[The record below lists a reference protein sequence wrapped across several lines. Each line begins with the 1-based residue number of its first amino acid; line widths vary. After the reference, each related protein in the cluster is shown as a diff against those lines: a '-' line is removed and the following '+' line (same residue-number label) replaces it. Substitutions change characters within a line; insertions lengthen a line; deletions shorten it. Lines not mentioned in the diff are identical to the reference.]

1 MADLNP
7 TMSEPEQSTAAALAA
22 AIEAH
27 QAGRYPQAETLYRA
41 WLDEHPAD
49 CDGLHFLGMLRFQQG
64 RAAEAVDL
72 IRQSLQTD
80 PRNAHAWNNLGNIL
94 FVMNRQE
101 VAAEAYLHALELDIS
116 LAAPWKN
123 LGECLERAGSP
134 ERAISLFRHIIETV
148 PGFVPAYEALGRL
161 LRVFGRK
168 EEAIAVYRRWVELD
182 PDRHTARHLL
192 AAVTG
197 ENVPERASDAY
208 MRELFDGFAEEFDSK
223 LARLDYKAP
232 SLVCAALERV
242 LGASRKDLRILDAGC
257 GTGLSAPLLRPLA
270 SELIGIDLS
279 AGMLTK
285 AQQRGGYD
293 RLEQAELTAY
303 LRGNA
308 GRFDVVTCVDTLCY
322 FGALEEAFTAVRH
335 ALTPG
340 GLFAFSVER
349 TTGADESHY
358 RMEHHGRYQH
368 ARNYVNRALEQ
379 AGLTVLHL
387 EEEVLRLEVFRDV
400 PGLVVVAEPRRGS

>member
-1 MADLNP
+1 MPKSDENP
-7 TMSEPEQSTAAALAA
+7 ASPLAA

-27 QAGRYPQAETLYRA
+27 QAGRYPEAEGLYQG
-41 WLDEHPAD
+41 WLAEHPDD
-49 CDGLHFLGMLRFQQG
+49 CDGLHLLGMLRFQQT
-64 RAAEAVDL
+64 RTAEAVDL
-72 IRQSLQTD
+72 IRQSLQNN

-101 VAAEAYLHALELDIS
+101 AAADAYLRALELDIS
-116 LAAPWKN
+116 LPAPWKN

-134 ERAISLFRHIIETV
+134 EKAITLFRHIIETV

-168 EEAIAVYRRWVELD
+168 EEAREVYRRWLELE
-182 PDRHTARHLL
+182 PGRHTAQHLL

-208 MRELFDGFAEEFDSK
+208 MRELFDGFAEEFDTK

-232 SLVCAALERV
+232 SLVCGALERV
-242 LGASRKDLRILDAGC
+242 LGPSRTGLRILDAGC
-257 GTGLSAPLLRPLA
+257 GTGLCAPLLRPLA
-270 SELIGIDLS
+270 SELVGIDLS

-303 LRGNA
+303 LRDNA

-322 FGALEEAFTAVRH
+322 FGDLLEVFTAAGQ
-335 ALTPG
+335 ALRSG
-340 GLFAFSVER
+340 GLFAFSLER
-349 TTGADESHY
+349 VTDPAEPAYH
-358 RMEHHGRYQH
+358 MEHHGRYQH
-368 ARNYVNRALEQ
+368 APNYVNQALAE
-379 AGLTVLHL
+379 AGLSVLHAA
-387 EEEVLRLEVFRDV
+387 EEVLRLEVFRGV
-400 PGLVVVAEPRRGS
+400 PGLVVVARAAPQP

>member
-1 MADLNP
+1 M
-7 TMSEPEQSTAAALAA
+7 PELDENVVSPLAAAL
-22 AIEAH
+22 EAH
-27 QAGRYPQAETLYRA
+27 QAGRYAQAEELYRA
-41 WLDEHPAD
+41 WLEQHPSD

-64 RAAEAVDL
+64 CPSEAVDL
-72 IRQSLQTD
+72 IRQSLQAD

-101 VAAEAYLHALELDIS
+101 TAAEAYLRALELDIS

-168 EEAIAVYRRWVELD
+168 EEAIGVYRRWVELD

-208 MRELFDGFAEEFDSK
+208 MRELFDGFAEEFDTK

-232 SLVCAALERV
+232 SLVCGALERV
-242 LGASRKDLRILDAGC
+242 LGPSRRDLRILDAGC
-257 GTGLSAPLLRPLA
+257 GTGLCAPLLRPLA

-303 LRGNA
+303 LRSNT
-308 GRFDVVTCVDTLCY
+308 GRLDVVTCVDTLCY
-322 FGALEEAFTAVRH
+322 FGALGEAFTAARQ
-335 ALTPG
+335 ALAPR
-340 GLFAFSVER
+340 GLLAFSVER
-349 TTGADESHY
+349 TTGAVELPY

-368 ARNYVNRALEQ
+368 ARNYVDRALEE
-379 AGLTVLHL
+379 AGLAALHVG
-387 EEEVLRLEVFRDV
+387 EEVLRQEVFRDV
-400 PGLVVVAEPRRGS
+400 LGLVVVARAAPGS

>member
-1 MADLNP
+1 M
-7 TMSEPEQSTAAALAA
+7 PELDENGVSPLAAAL
-22 AIEAH
+22 EAH
-27 QAGRYPQAETLYRA
+27 QAGRYAQAEELYRA
-41 WLDEHPAD
+41 WLEQHPSD

-64 RAAEAVDL
+64 CPSEAVDL
-72 IRQSLQTD
+72 IRQSLQAD

-101 VAAEAYLHALELDIS
+101 TAAEAYLRALELDIS

-168 EEAIAVYRRWVELD
+168 EEAIGVYRRWVELD

-197 ENVPERASDAY
+197 ENVPRRASDAY

-232 SLVCAALERV
+232 SLVCGALERS
-242 LGASRKDLRILDAGC
+242 LGPSRAGLRILDAGC
-257 GTGLSAPLLRPLA
+257 GTGLCAPLLRPLA

-322 FGALEEAFTAVRH
+322 FGALGEAFTASRQ

-340 GLFAFSVER
+340 GLLAFSVER
-349 TTGADESHY
+349 TTGTDESPY

-368 ARNYVNRALEQ
+368 APNYVNRALEE
-379 AGLTVLHL
+379 AGLTLLHVG
-387 EEEVLRLEVFRDV
+387 EEVLRQEVFRDV
-400 PGLVVVAEPRRGS
+400 PGLVVVARAAPG